1 MPTTRNLGLAVSSNQ
16 NDSVLEYWN
25 KMLNTSN
32 GNFVIIDDQFGILAT
47 KIAFT
52 IPSTSWILEDNGPFK
67 AKAEVTISNTVI
79 ADNSTVEAY
88 FEDIVTSA
96 GVVLYSVTQ
105 VNTNLQLVFYA
116 DSEKSSDIIGVLKY
130 VY

>member
-32 GNFVIIDDQFGILAT
+32 GNFVIIVDQFGILAT

-52 IPSTSWILEDNGPFK
+52 ISSTSWILEDNGPFK

-105 VNTNLQLVFYA
+105 VSTDLQLVFYA

>member
-32 GNFVIIDDQFGILAT
+32 GNFVIIDDQFGILAA
-47 KIAFT
+47 KIVFT

-116 DSEKSSDIIGVLKY
+116 DSEKSSDIMGVLKY

>member
-47 KIAFT
+47 KIVFT

-116 DSEKSSDIIGVLKY
+116 DSEKSSDIMGVLKY